1 MIRTNSFLLAI
12 NIINLAKEDNYN
24 QNNFGK
30 LISISVVNITIFIL
44 SMAFFRHLSLIKYH
58 FLAVLFYINR
68 KTLIYK
74 HSIKP
79 CL

>member
-24 QNNFGK
+24 QNNLGK

-68 KTLIYK
+68 KTLIYQC
-74 HSIKP
+74 SIKP

>member
-24 QNNFGK
+24 QNNLGK

-68 KTLIYK
+68 KTLIYQY
-74 HSIKP
+74 SIKP

>member
-1 MIRTNSFLLAI
+1 MIRTNSYLLAI

-68 KTLIYK
+68 KTLIY
-74 HSIKP
+74 
-79 CL
+79 

>member
-24 QNNFGK
+24 QNNLGK

-44 SMAFFRHLSLIKYH
+44 SIAFFRHLSLIKYH

-68 KTLIYK
+68 KTLIYQY
-74 HSIKP
+74 SIKP

>member
-24 QNNFGK
+24 QNNLGK

-44 SMAFFRHLSLIKYH
+44 SMAFFSHLSLIKYH

-68 KTLIYK
+68 KTLIYQY
-74 HSIKP
+74 SIKP

>member
-12 NIINLAKEDNYN
+12 NIINLAKDDNYN

-68 KTLIYK
+68 KTLIYQQ
-74 HSIKP
+74 SIKP

>member
-24 QNNFGK
+24 QNNLGK

-58 FLAVLFYINR
+58 FLVVLFYINR
-68 KTLIYK
+68 KTLIYQY
-74 HSIKP
+74 SIKP

>member
-1 MIRTNSFLLAI
+1 MIRTNSYLLAI

-24 QNNFGK
+24 QNNPGK

-68 KTLIYK
+68 KTLIYQ

>member
-1 MIRTNSFLLAI
+1 MIRTNSYLLAI

-68 KTLIYK
+68 KTLIYQY
-74 HSIKP
+74 SIKP

>member
-1 MIRTNSFLLAI
+1 MIRTNSILSAI

-24 QNNFGK
+24 QNSFSK

-58 FLAVLFYINR
+58 FLAVLFYINL
-68 KTLIYK
+68 KTLIYQY
-74 HSIKP
+74 SIKP
-79 CL
+79 YL

>member
-68 KTLIYK
+68 KTLIYQQ
-74 HSIKP
+74 SIKP